1 MNRRNRVAFFNIL
14 STVLLRG
21 ISIFTAPL
29 FTRLLGTSGYGV
41 TQIYNTW
48 VAVIAIVFTLQTQG
62 TLVNARVEY
71 PEGDQLRY
79 QSSAM
84 SLSTL
89 VYLIFSALVL
99 CFIGPISGALK
110 LSWFLIVLMLI
121 QGFGTFCVNFLNTKF
136 VYEFKAG
143 RNMVM
148 SLVVTL
154 TTLILSIVLILL
166 LPKQINYLGRISA
179 IAVTYGVLG
188 IPVCIWILAKG
199 KTFYNKEYWKFCVVL
214 AIPTVFYNLSDLI
227 LGQSDKVMLQQMMDE
242 ATVGCYGAALN
253 FGGIMFTLF
262 TALNNSWCPFFF
274 EDMKRQPGESAGKG
288 GEFSGAVHGAF
299 RGLRAAGQR
308 SVPLCLCFPGFLGK
322 HHAHS
327 HFCVQ
332 LLHQFPVYLPGE
344 FRVLPQKDKGRL
356 DHHHCVVADKC
367 GAELPADPAH
377 RHGRRGGGDADFPQ
391 FAADAALSVRPF
403 RSGRERIP
411 LPAENVGRVRG
422 GVRRCGR
429 GVRGGGWTVAGALGA
444 GRGRWP
450 MGAFA
455 DQKAESIDLILFP
468 D

>member
-179 IAVTYGVLG
+179 IAVTYCVLG

-214 AIPTVFYNLSDLI
+214 AIPAVFYNLSDLI

-274 EDMKRQPGESAGKG
+274 EDMKQGNRENLRDKAGNFL
-288 GEFSGAVHGAF
+288 ELFTV
-299 RGLRAAGQR
+299 L
-308 SVPLCLCFPGFLGK
+308 SVGFVLLASEVYRYVYVSRDFWGSTMLIPIFVSSYYTNFLCT
-322 HHAHS
+322 
-327 HFCVQ
+327 
-332 LLHQFPVYLPGE
+332 FPVNFEYYHKKTKVVSIITIVSSLINVGLNYLLILRIGMA
-344 FRVLPQKDKGRL
+344 GAA
-356 DHHHCVVADKC
+356 VATLISHSLQLTLHYLYVRF
-367 GAELPADPAH
+367 AL
-377 RHGRRGGGDADFPQ
+377 GGKEYPFPLKMWVGYAAV
-391 FAADAALSVRPF
+391 FAAVAVASVAADGLWLVRW
-403 RSGRERIP
+403 G
-411 LPAENVGRVRG
+411 
-422 GVRRCGR
+422 
-429 GVRGGGWTVAGALGA
+429 LGA
-444 GRGRWP
+444 AVGLWELLRIR
-450 MGAFA
+450 
-455 DQKAESIDLILFP
+455 KRKVLI
-468 D
+468 

>member
-214 AIPTVFYNLSDLI
+214 AIPAVFYNLSDLI

-274 EDMKRQPGESAGKG
+274 EDMKQGNRENLREKAGNFLELFTVLSAGFVLLASEVYRYVYVTFKYSFLELLDKYRFAS
-288 GEFSGAVHGAF
+288 EFQKRS
-299 RGLRAAGQR
+299 AG
-308 SVPLCLCFPGFLGK
+308 VPIPPGTHCNHLKINLGK
-322 HHAHS
+322 S
-327 HFCVQ
+327 
-332 LLHQFPVYLPGE
+332 LLECLYHQFSLS
-344 FRVLPQKDKGRL
+344 KSK
-356 DHHHCVVADKC
+356 H
-367 GAELPADPAH
+367 
-377 RHGRRGGGDADFPQ
+377 
-391 FAADAALSVRPF
+391 AATGSNFYCFFLS
-403 RSGRERIP
+403 S
-411 LPAENVGRVRG
+411 
-422 GVRRCGR
+422 
-429 GVRGGGWTVAGALGA
+429 
-444 GRGRWP
+444 
-450 MGAFA
+450 AFA
-455 DQKAESIDLILFP
+455 IQTVTIESICHVILRKFTNIRFIFTMSILNSHLT
-468 D
+468 DS